1 MQTIKSKILG
11 LFKSKKINVFLLFF
25 LLAFSILV
33 LTKLSKVY
41 TATLTFDVNPI
52 NLDDTFVLINQDNAK
67 LNITL
72 ETYGFDWLRYAI
84 NRPLLDIDFNT
95 DIVKKDSSLIW
106 SMSRGFANINKQF
119 SKEKKIISINPD
131 TLSFKYDSNSIKYV
145 PIVLHANIKYAP
157 GYNTLDVVKTKPDS
171 IKLIG
176 PSSILRKIKKID
188 TDNLDVLD
196 VKANINKR
204 LALQLDSIGNKVK
217 TNLKQVQLEVKV
229 SKFSEGV
236 VSLPIEVVNV
246 PEGITLNYF
255 PKQISLSYA
264 TSLENFKNISA
275 QDFKVVCNYKDAID
289 NSFLTPNLVK
299 QPARVKNIRLLQQKI
314 EFIIKE

>member
-176 PSSILRKIKKID
+176 PSSILRKIRKID

-236 VSLPIEVVNV
+236 VSLPIEVINV

-299 QPARVKNIRLLQQKI
+299 QPASVKNIRLLQQKI

>member
-52 NLDDTFVLINQDNAK
+52 NVDDTFVLINQDNAK

-196 VKANINKR
+196 VKANINKI
-204 LALQLDSIGNKVK
+204 LTLQLDSIGNKVK

-236 VSLPIEVVNV
+236 VSLPIEVINV

-299 QPARVKNIRLLQQKI
+299 QPASVKNIRLLQQKI

>member
-176 PSSILRKIKKID
+176 PSSILRKIRKID

-236 VSLPIEVVNV
+236 VSLPIEVINV

>member
-41 TATLTFDVNPI
+41 TATLTFDVNPT
-52 NLDDTFVLINQDNAK
+52 NVDDTFVLINQDNAK

-72 ETYGFDWLRYAI
+72 ETYGFDWFRYAI

-95 DIVKKDSSLIW
+95 DIVKKDSTLIW

-119 SKEKKIISINPD
+119 SKEKKIISVYPD
-131 TLSFKYDSNSIKYV
+131 TLLFKYDSNSIKYV

-176 PSSILRKIKKID
+176 PSSILKKIKKID
-188 TDNLDVLD
+188 TDNVDVLD

-236 VSLPIEVVNV
+236 VSLPIEVINV

-299 QPARVKNIRLLQQKI
+299 QPTSVKNIRLLQQKI